1 MGASPRK
8 GIQEKGN
15 GQLWFYWIVGAGLW
29 IWTGGAL
36 LSATTG
42 ALPLV
47 SYVFKERE
55 AGQALARIQGRVRV
69 LEARV
74 NSLRSD
80 PFALERQA
88 REREHRLRPGEI
100 LVLPREGSRE

>member
-1 MGASPRK
+1 MGVPPRK
-8 GIQEKGN
+8 GVQEKGK

-36 LSATTG
+36 LSGTTG
-42 ALPLV
+42 VLPLG

-74 NSLRSD
+74 HSLRSD

-100 LVLPREGSRE
+100 LVLPRDRDRE